1 MFLSNLGLEEK
12 DIDPKEQLRIG
23 IFAMS
28 IYIFCFSVID
38 LELVS
43 NNLLDHSLLFIL
55 LHLKLCLNMDRVM
68 INIGNRTQG
77 ITSSLNCTSFLH
89 GQVAQEQQRTW
100 KKNKINE
107 NLHLSSWSLLSII
120 KEHTNSRCFSMLSN
134 LDRQNSARLQHR
146 GWHLATGF
154 CTSFQNSVA
163 PFIWNR
169 GKICWQK
176 AGSSPEI
183 CAL

>member
-12 DIDPKEQLRIG
+12 DIDPKEKLRIG

-68 INIGNRTQG
+68 INFGNRT
-77 ITSSLNCTSFLH
+77 
-89 GQVAQEQQRTW
+89 
-100 KKNKINE
+100 
-107 NLHLSSWSLLSII
+107 
-120 KEHTNSRCFSMLSN
+120 
-134 LDRQNSARLQHR
+134 
-146 GWHLATGF
+146 
-154 CTSFQNSVA
+154 
-163 PFIWNR
+163 
-169 GKICWQK
+169 
-176 AGSSPEI
+176 
-183 CAL
+183 